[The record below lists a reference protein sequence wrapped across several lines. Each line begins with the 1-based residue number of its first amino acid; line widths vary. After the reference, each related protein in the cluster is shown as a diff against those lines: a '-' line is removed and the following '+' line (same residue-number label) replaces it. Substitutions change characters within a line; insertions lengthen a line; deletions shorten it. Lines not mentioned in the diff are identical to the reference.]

1 MILLPRAAYRR
12 SAWKNGGGVT
22 REIIRVPA
30 EGDFEWRLSVAEIA
44 QSGPFSDFSGYSRT
58 MVLLA
63 GDGLT
68 LRASGGVSEGLTTPG
83 DLIQF
88 DGAVHMHCDLAD
100 GPCTDLNLMVA
111 DAAGAISAR
120 VQSVQKSFSV
130 QDSLQQTRIVFVVNE
145 TVALADSSGNHLML
159 STWDTAVCTALDG
172 EVICSSD
179 TASARVFIA
188 TF

>member
-12 SAWKNGGGVT
+12 AAWKNGGGVT
-22 REIIRVPA
+22 HEVTRVPA
-30 EGDFEWRLSVAEIA
+30 EGDFQWRLSVAEIA
-44 QSGPFSDFSGYSRT
+44 RSGPFSDFSGYSRT

-68 LRASGGVSEGLTTPG
+68 LRASDGGSHGLTTPG

-88 DGAVHMHCDLAD
+88 DGAEHMHCDLTD
-100 GPCTDLNLMVA
+100 GPCADLNLMVA
-111 DAAGAISAR
+111 DSAGAISAR
-120 VQSVQKSFSV
+120 VQSVQTSFSV
-130 QDSLQQTRIVFVVNE
+130 QDPRHQTRIVFAVDD
-145 TVALADSSGNHLML
+145 TVALTDSRGNQLKL
-159 STWDTAVCTALDG
+159 STWDTAVCTAPDG
-172 EVICSSD
+172 EVICCSD